1 MRVVTETHNRHS
13 AIEWCRFIAAVGCKR
28 DDAALVELE
37 DGACCADTCCD
48 WTKFDSHL
56 ELHSVVR
63 KNVDKIGDV
72 DLALCRVILAAL
84 RFARVWIVFLG
95 HDWVLNGVFVG
106 VSVESSAAAPR
117 GMVAVQDLL
126 R

>member
-13 AIEWCRFIAAVGCKR
+13 AIERCRFIAAVGCKR

-37 DGACCADTCCD
+37 DGACCANTCCD

-84 RFARVWIVFLG
+84 RFACVWIVFLG